1 VAAEGASGVRSDA
14 SYSPGGDLNA
24 TVPDGAHRSDRPG
37 IGRLRD
43 GDVAPVPTVCPG
55 VQSMAC
61 AVPNGAVCLAC
72 LAGGWLVPL
81 TVRLR
86 TLGSSTLDG
95 HEAMPLAVRRIAPGS
110 RNASTSGRRSTVSGP
125 NAVSSAPLEGRDGKC
140 GMDASGAGA
149 GLECNFAMFLMC
161 STWQR

>member
-1 VAAEGASGVRSDA
+1 MAAEGASGVRSDA
-14 SYSPGGDLNA
+14 CYSPGGDLNA
-24 TVPDGAHRSDRPG
+24 TGPDGAHRSDRPG

-43 GDVAPVPTVCPG
+43 GDVAPVPTVGPG

-86 TLGSSTLDG
+86 TLGSSALDG
-95 HEAMPLAVRRIAPGS
+95 REAMPLAVRRIAPGP

-125 NAVSSAPLEGRDGKC
+125 NAVSSASLEGRDGKC
-140 GMDASGAGA
+140 GMDASGAGGGA
-149 GLECNFAMFLMC
+149 
-161 STWQR
+161 RV

>member
-1 VAAEGASGVRSDA
+1 MAAEGASGVRSDA

-24 TVPDGAHRSDRPG
+24 MVPDSAHRSDRPG

-43 GDVAPVPTVCPG
+43 GDVAPVPTVCSG

-86 TLGSSTLDG
+86 TLGSSALDG
-95 HEAMPLAVRRIAPGS
+95 REAMPLAVRRIAPGS
-110 RNASTSGRRSTVSGP
+110 RNASTSGRRSMVSGP

-149 GLECNFAMFLMC
+149 GLECDFAMFLMC